1 MIGGREVDYDTWRDS
16 AAHRGGSPAL
26 FLLITVQGNS
36 RLVVRLADRTPFAV
50 DARTEKSLT
59 VSSVVAFENTG
70 RQHGTIVD
78 CLVRPQL
85 PFEQYDGIEARAKA
99 ERADTPRE
107 DDYFEASLVSPGK
120 TLEIRLVVTL
130 TARRGLTIEEALS
143 RMVDLPLDIIYTEL
157 SRRPWRLR
165 KVRLVLTAEEIAKL
179 AGVTR
184 RYE

>member
-1 MIGGREVDYDTWRDS
+1 MITILGGILLLI
-16 AAHRGGSPAL
+16 AAGAL
-26 FLLITVQGNS
+26 LFFLLVTVQGNS

-59 VSSVVAFENTG
+59 LSCVVPFENTG

-99 ERADTPRE
+99 ELADTPRE
-107 DDYFEASLVSPGK
+107 DDYFEASLVPPGK

-143 RMVDLPLDIIYTEL
+143 RMVDLPLDIIFTEL

-165 KVRLVLTAEEIAKL
+165 KVRTELTADELTKL

-184 RYE
+184 RYD

>member
-1 MIGGREVDYDTWRDS
+1 MITILCGILLLI
-16 AAHRGGSPAL
+16 AAGAL
-26 FLLITVQGNS
+26 LFFLLITVQGNS

-85 PFEQYDGIEARAKA
+85 PFEQYDGVEVRAKA
-99 ERADTPRE
+99 ELAEAPRE
-107 DDYFEASLVSPGK
+107 DDYFEATLVPPGE
-120 TLEIRLVVTL
+120 TVAVRLVVTL
-130 TARRGLTIEEALS
+130 TARRGLDIDEALS